1 MHYRGRSIREGLAQN
16 RLEVLFNEHGFKWPH
31 AGRKSSLAEISS
43 LNDVAENLI
52 LHNVDQW
59 LTRAILRDRDM
70 TQDFREAMAHL
81 CLRRM
86 EPDGTLSS
94 APILEW
100 LRGEL
105 RALGAIR
112 PIPIGAKITR
122 HNGRAVL
129 RSLCHWLALCKWPG
143 IVVVL
148 DIRWIGERT
157 ASQAGIRYTP
167 AAVLDVFEVLREL
180 IDEAERL
187 EGLFAVV
194 VAGASLLEGED
205 ARRTIDRYPA
215 LKDRIRFDVRAQQYD
230 NPVAPLVRLVREQDA
245 PPIRPGG
252 AKPFSAER
260 VAIEA
265 LRAGVPNEAAI
276 RLLGGAEDAWCDG
289 FVSELRAIARAVG
302 DPPMFKGHI
311 VFGGFGTG
319 KSHFLGYLGQHRQN
333 QNFIVS
339 AVSISKE
346 TPLFN
351 IERVYA
357 AAIRNAVVPGIN
369 DDVMSVAISRLDGG
383 SAEFKALE
391 EWASSASSGLSPIFA
406 ALLHVLSRQVL
417 GPDDKMAVARFLAA
431 GARLGAGKVGQW
443 LKAAGGARRLFEIRP
458 VRAPELALQRLR
470 FAPALFRAVGF
481 SGWCVLLDEVELI
494 GRYSTLRA
502 TGEELCRTFP
512 LVVWHR
518 FTSRNPW
525 LDLRRDAGGGLQEH
539 SPAWSSRRRE
549 DTGIVGGQGT

>member
-1 MHYRGRSIREGLAQN
+1 MDLEYLRLFIPSSGSAVKFAIGDDAMLAAVGDRLAAQAANEKYLFVQVDGASTKLHLIQDFFFALSRAIDWEGLAQN

-31 AGRKSSLAEISS
+31 PGRKSSLAEISS

-86 EPDGTLSS
+86 EPDGTLGS

-112 PIPIGAKITR
+112 PIPVGAKITR

-148 DIRWIGERT
+148 DIRWIGERN

-180 IDEAERL
+180 IDEAEKL
-187 EGLFAVV
+187 EGLFLVV

-245 PPIRPGG
+245 PPIDTGG

-276 RLLGGAEDAWCDG
+276 RLLGGAEDAWCNG
-289 FVSELRAIARAVG
+289 FVNELRTIARAVG
-302 DPPMFKGHI
+302 DPPLFKGHI

-319 KSHFLGYLGQHRQN
+319 KSHLLGYLGQHGQN

-339 AVSISKE
+339 PVSISKE

-369 DDVMSVAISRLDGG
+369 DDVMSVAISRLDSG
-383 SAEFKALE
+383 SAEFRALE
-391 EWASSASSGLSPIFA
+391 EWASSASSGLISNIRRPSACSLPSGVGPGRQNGGRSVPFRCTAWRRQSGSMAKGSRSTPALRNTPRPGARTRFA
-406 ALLHVLSRQVL
+406 TSSFCAGLVQGCRLFRLVR
-417 GPDDKMAVARFLAA
+417 VAR
-431 GARLGAGKVGQW
+431 
-443 LKAAGGARRLFEIRP
+443 
-458 VRAPELALQRLR
+458 
-470 FAPALFRAVGF
+470 
-481 SGWCVLLDEVELI
+481 
-494 GRYSTLRA
+494 
-502 TGEELCRTFP
+502 
-512 LVVWHR
+512 
-518 FTSRNPW
+518 
-525 LDLRRDAGGGLQEH
+525 
-539 SPAWSSRRRE
+539 
-549 DTGIVGGQGT
+549 